1 MTAGAVQSQSGDID
15 GQAVQIHRLEA
26 RIQELESV
34 IASAPVEVDPA
45 QISLGRL
52 LQAKDETIAAQRE
65 LIEQHKPLREPWK
78 RKYHE
83 NWCTILGVMNVGLHN
98 II

>member
-26 RIQELESV
+26 RTQELESV
-34 IASAPVEVDPA
+34 IASAPVEVKPA
-45 QISLGRL
+45 QISMGRL

-65 LIEQHKPLREPWK
+65 LVEQQKQLTELWK
-78 RKYHE
+78 RKHHE
-83 NWCTILGVMNVGLHN
+83 NWCTIL
-98 II
+98 